1 MTIILPQIWG
11 PHMICHARYFV
22 ATWAAAW
29 GFQSLDNNIGALDQE
44 AKFKAAPDED
54 VIYSSFRH
62 RLHSTLLTS
71 VLTIL

>member
-1 MTIILPQIWG
+1 MTIILPQIWR

-29 GFQSLDNNIGALDQE
+29 GFQSPDNNIGALDHE
-44 AKFKAAPDED
+44 AKLKAAPDED
-54 VIYSSFRH
+54 VINSSIRH
-62 RLHSTLLTS
+62 RSQSTLLTS